1 MISKHCYG
9 YMKASWQDT
18 WKKNVPSSRSGL
30 NRHFYILYSVL
41 SLSVIEDVEAGTT
54 KVRLKNLSQQH
65 LHFFKFDVEV
75 FHFNPQKKEEKFVIF
90 LLFFVRNFIRT
101 RTDGGGDISSTHF
114 VLFWT
119 TCSHCAQSF
128 CCKWGGTST
137 KKKKKA
143 LHKSF
148 FGKRIIDPAGRA
160 LWWSSAV
167 SDQCQQRPLTRGASS
182 KLLQYRLLPPI
193 EATVSVLISCD
204 ARAAALFQPLLL
216 FTFFFPSLYK
226 FSSVGELS
234 TLASLIFGCRGCRS
248 RSSFGSNRWTPC
260 CHIIMKPQILYRAPL
275 VCLLLFG
282 SYENVLSLI
291 RLSSKRHFLPHI
303 LPIISHSEQN
313 GRACARLRVR
323 LREHLQ
329 KFHLSSCF
337 AAEFH
342 IAHYK

>member
-1 MISKHCYG
+1 
-9 YMKASWQDT
+9 MKN
-18 WKKNVPSSRSGL
+18 KNVPSSRSGL
-30 NRHFYILYSVL
+30 NRHFNILYSVL

-54 KVRLKNLSQQH
+54 TSRCVWKICLSSIFIS
-65 LHFFKFDVEV
+65 LNSTWKFSTST
-75 FHFNPQKKEEKFVIF
+75 PQKKEEKFVIF

-137 KKKKKA
+137 KKKKNA

-226 FSSVGELS
+226 FSSAGELS